1 MIDAGEFARNLCEQL
16 KGYQHELDVS
26 KVAREEEKTK
36 NESEKAAALD
46 RIRKMADDKESR
58 LRVSY
63 ENDRSSIQSVR
74 EQKLDDAKKYW
85 QEQLRQAAQEE
96 TDWQQ
101 EQENIR
107 QSVLRQLPTQTEA
120 KTVEE
125 AFTKLKQYASTIG
138 AQRAGLL
145 DRWLRPQVD
154 SAQLQQQVA
163 KLQKDY
169 TDRKRAVTS
178 NIEYRRRNAEAIY
191 ENNKRQAEQ
200 AEQSALRTRENQLRT
215 DLNALEA
222 SRTAQESE
230 VERTFLGAEQ
240 ASQAKLNGKIK
251 TLNEELLGYLQ
262 RPNPYELQLAC
273 RMLYEKEAAYPGFQ
287 PAQTLGDGLLFG
299 QMIVEITNQMQ
310 NTGFHNYV
318 EQDLQ
323 FALTS
328 SGNRR
333 GLVMP
338 YFRSFSDP
346 AFSTIVNFN
355 NAGRSKAVSTL
366 NAWALQLLMNNP
378 VGKVQFIFISPND
391 VGRSFASFMRLS
403 EGDER
408 LIGTRI
414 WCDSGDIEAQ
424 LEQLRLHAVEVTQR
438 NLQGQYRNILEYNKQ
453 AGKNAEPLRFVFAMD
468 YPNGFTQAAL
478 DKLLALQGNGPA
490 NGIYTI
496 LAGRTDDLLDRAGI
510 NDPRYNDTAQR
521 IAGKLTGIAING
533 SEGDLGGQSC
543 MLRISNTLN
552 AAFMPVKLPEDRDLV
567 DDVFTTLTAAARK
580 AQKTAIT
587 YEDIMGELVNNEDQW
602 FQHSDDD
609 CVEVPIAL
617 TGANQKV
624 NVRLTCKPDPL
635 QNDACHAVITGM
647 IGSGKSVLL
656 KTLIMGLL
664 LKYSAEDVQIF
675 ALDFKEGVEF
685 RTFAQYHL
693 RNFRAI
699 SIETEP
705 ELGLAVLNYLDGEL
719 ADRAYE
725 FGKMGVDNLEDY
737 RRVMARQGI
746 AHHGMPRLILI
757 IDEYQ
762 ELLRDPSN
770 PVQKR
775 AAELIAKFV
784 EKGRATSINV
794 VMATQD
800 PQNARALPQSAY
812 GQFGVRIALRNNR
825 ESAQILLK
833 NEDDAAQLV
842 NFDSGVAIYNA
853 FAGDENHDVRC
864 RVAFESTETIHDILK
879 RIEEKQD
886 REQTPYYYGRPRIL
900 LGSVVDDLDCPLN
913 RFVTTGVIPQSS
925 SFSYELY
932 LGQQMEMFDNFRPE
946 LGCMEKSNLLIAN
959 GEISGLTTL
968 SFTLRSILLNAC
980 RMSEVD
986 LGEKLV
992 TVFDFTRN
1000 DQNRFRG
1007 FYQLLDAMQQEVTVF
1022 GGPDI
1027 WHGLEHL
1034 QQLAAQK
1041 KRQFV
1046 FVVGPE
1052 KSNRFR
1058 MRSDRFE
1065 ASPADELKK
1074 LLWRGPEN
1082 GMNFVLWTGNT
1093 RSFLANHSDMLD
1105 AFENRLI
1112 GEVSGKE
1119 DLEELLLTKGEE
1131 MIAPEKTNNAYYW
1144 NPDVQNGYMRVRLY
1158 AEPTQ
1163 QWAQDFNTKIKA
1175 ELDKQRKA

>member
-46 RIRKMADDKESR
+46 RIRKMTDDKESH
-58 LRVSY
+58 LRVIY

-74 EQKLDDAKKYW
+74 KQKLDDAKKYW
-85 QEQLRQAAQEE
+85 QEQLHQAAQEE

-230 VERTFLGAEQ
+230 VERAFLDAEQ

-251 TLNEELLGYLQ
+251 TLNEELLSYLQ

-318 EQDLQ
+318 EQELQ
-323 FALTS
+323 FAMTS

-438 NLQGQYRNILEYNKQ
+438 NLQGRYRNILEYNKQ

-624 NVRLTCKPDPL
+624 NVRLTCKPDPQ

-705 ELGLAVLNYLDGEL
+705 ELGLAVLKYLDQEL
-719 ADRAYE
+719 NKRARE
-725 FGKMGVDNLEDY
+725 FGTVNNLEDY
-737 RRVMARQGI
+737 RELQARKGI
-746 AHHGMPRLILI
+746 VHHNMPRYILI

-762 ELLRDPSN
+762 ELLRDSSN
-770 PVQKR
+770 PVQKE
-775 AAELIAKFV
+775 AAGLIAKFV
-784 EKGRATSINV
+784 EKGRASSINII
-794 VMATQD
+794 MATQD
-800 PQNARALPQSAY
+800 PQNARALPLSTY
-812 GQFGVRIALRNNR
+812 GQFGVRIALRNNK

-833 NEDDAAQLV
+833 NEDDTAQLV

-853 FAGDENHDVRC
+853 FAGDEGHDVRC
-864 RVAFESTETIHDILK
+864 RVAFESTETIHALLK
-879 RIEEKQD
+879 RIEDKQN
-886 REQTPYYYGRPRIL
+886 REEMPYYYGRPRIL
-900 LGSVVDDLDCPLN
+900 LGSVEDDLDCPLN
-913 RFVTTGVIPQSS
+913 RFVATGVIPQSS

-959 GEISGLTTL
+959 GEIGGLTTL
-968 SFTLRSILLNAC
+968 SFVLRSILLNAC
-980 RMSEVD
+980 RMSEIEPE
-986 LGEKLV
+986 EKLV
-992 TVFDFTRN
+992 TVLDFTRN
-1000 DQNRFRG
+1000 DRNGFQG

-1093 RSFLANHSDMLD
+1093 QSFLANHGDMLE
-1105 AFENRLI
+1105 AFDFRLI
-1112 GEVSGKE
+1112 GEGSSKE
-1119 DLEELLLTKGEE
+1119 DLKKLLTTEDNVEVIESGK
-1131 MIAPEKTNNAYYW
+1131 INNSYYW
-1144 NPDVQNGYMRVRLY
+1144 APDVQNGHIRVRLY